1 MKNANRIVRNFFPKG
16 TVLCDVS
23 AEQQQQCIDMLVAET
38 SCSPEAAAT
47 LIEPDY
53 AERVKLFASY
63 TLSQTGTQIR
73 ECHARID
80 ALKKLE
86 KMSGDDLLCHTF
98 DNGINVSVSDDKR
111 LVINFG
117 YKPDDATRQLLNK
130 NGFRWSPRREG
141 QPWVR
146 KLTTSAVFAYAQF
159 VKPKIES
166 LPYTRGGKG

>member
-1 MKNANRIVRNFFPKG
+1 M
-16 TVLCDVS
+16 LCDVS

-80 ALKKLE
+80 ALKKNSKECLG
-86 KMSGDDLLCHTF
+86 MICFAIPLITASMF
-98 DNGINVSVSDDKR
+98 R
-111 LVINFG
+111 LVMTN
-117 YKPDDATRQLLNK
+117 D
-130 NGFRWSPRREG
+130 WS
-141 QPWVR
+141 
-146 KLTTSAVFAYAQF
+146 LIFA
-159 VKPKIES
+159 IS
-166 LPYTRGGKG
+166 R